1 MDELLEILR
10 QFWPHLVVL
19 LYFACG
25 VPAAMHAILSR
36 RDVRSAV
43 GWVGLIWLTPI
54 VGAVLYVLLGI
65 NRIQRAALRLRANQL
80 VPDQPHHA
88 SETPD
93 ATLWQIL
100 EAGHGHFTT
109 LARLVQHVTNRPL
122 VAGNEIEPLVGG
134 DEAYPAMLQA
144 IDAAEHSI
152 GMSSYIFDRDSAGLE
167 FVAALRRAV
176 ERGVE
181 VRVLVDSVGARY
193 SFPSIFRNLRQA
205 RVRAAAFLPALAPT
219 MIRFFNLRNHR
230 KLLIIDG
237 QIGFTGGMNIRA
249 GNMLSRPSQHHVR
262 DIHFR
267 LAGPVVEQLQE
278 VFAVDWHF
286 TTQELLAGPR
296 WFPQPRE
303 AGQMLARGVAD
314 GPDDDIDR
322 IQLAFMGALSCARRR
337 VVIMTPYFLP
347 ETPLIDALN
356 VCSMRGVD
364 VDVILPS
371 ANNLPYMT
379 WAMMATAAPLLER
392 GVRIWLTPPPF
403 DHSKVMV
410 VDDVWSSFGSSNWDP
425 RSLRLNFEFNVE
437 CYDPQLAARLSQLA
451 ADKLAVSRP
460 LTQKEIDARS
470 LPVKLR
476 DGLVRLGLPY
486 L

>member
-1 MDELLEILR
+1 MEQLLAAL
-10 QFWPHLVVL
+10 QHFWPHIIVL
-19 LYFACG
+19 LYIAIG

-54 VGAVLYVLLGI
+54 IGAVLYLLLGV
-65 NRIQRAALRLRANQL
+65 NRIHRAALRLRANQL
-80 VPDQPHHA
+80 VPDQPFQA
-88 SETPD
+88 AQTPD

-100 EAGHGHFTT
+100 ESGHGHFAT
-109 LARLVQHVTNRPL
+109 LARLVQVVTERPL
-122 VAGNEIEPLVGG
+122 ATKNHIEPLVGG
-134 DEAYPAMLQA
+134 DAAFPVMLKA
-144 IDAAEHSI
+144 IDEAEHSI
-152 GMSSYIFDRDSAGLE
+152 SLSTYIFDRDSAGLE
-167 FVAALRRAV
+167 FVAALGRAV

-181 VRVLVDSVGARY
+181 VRVLVDSVGSRY
-193 SFPSIFRNLRQA
+193 SFPSIFHELRRA
-205 RVRAAAFLPALAPT
+205 KIRAASFLPALAPT
-219 MIRFFNLRNHR
+219 GIRFFNLRNHR
-230 KLLIIDG
+230 KIMVVDG
-237 QIGFTGGMNIRA
+237 RIGFTGGMNIRV
-249 GNMLSRPSQHHVR
+249 GNMLSRPSKHHVQ
-262 DIHFR
+262 DCHFR
-267 LAGPVVEQLQE
+267 LEGAVVLQLQE

-286 TTQELLAGPR
+286 TTQELLAGEL
-296 WFPQPRE
+296 WFPEPRE
-303 AGQMLARGVAD
+303 AGRMLARGVAD

-364 VDVILPS
+364 IDVILPS

-379 WAMMATAAPLLER
+379 WAMMATVPPLLER

-403 DHSKVMV
+403 DHSKVMI

-437 CYDPQLAARLSQLA
+437 CYDPSLAAKLSQLA
-451 ADKLAVSRP
+451 SEKLAISKP
-460 LTQKEIDARS
+460 LTQHDLDSRS
-470 LPVKLR
+470 FPAKLR
-476 DGLVRLGLPY
+476 DGIVRLGLPY

>member
-1 MDELLEILR
+1 MDKLLVVLDN
-10 QFWPHLVVL
+10 FWPHILAV
-19 LYFACG
+19 LYFAIG
-25 VPAAMHAILSR
+25 VPAAAHAILSR

-54 VGAVLYVLLGI
+54 IGACLYVLLGI

-80 VPDQPHHA
+80 VPDQPFQA
-88 SETPD
+88 AQTPD
-93 ATLWQIL
+93 TTLWQIL
-100 EAGHGHFTT
+100 ETGHGHFAT
-109 LARLVQHVTNRPL
+109 LARLVQHVTERPL
-122 VAGNEIEPLVGG
+122 VTNNHIEPLIGG
-134 DEAYPAMLQA
+134 DAAFPQMLQA
-144 IDAAEHSI
+144 IDEAQHSVAL
-152 GMSSYIFDRDSAGLE
+152 STYIFDRDSAGLE
-167 FVAALRRAV
+167 FVAALGRAV

-181 VRVLVDSVGARY
+181 VRVLVDSVGSRY
-193 SFPSIFRNLRQA
+193 SFPSIFRELRRA
-205 RVRAAAFLPALAPT
+205 NVRAASFLPALAPT
-219 MIRFFNLRNHR
+219 GIRFFNLRNHR
-230 KLLIIDG
+230 KIMVVDG
-237 QIGFTGGMNIRA
+237 HVGFTGGMNIRA
-249 GNMLSRPSQHHVR
+249 GNMLSRPAKHHVQ

-267 LAGPVVEQLQE
+267 LEGPVVAQLQE

-286 TTQELLAGPR
+286 TTQELLAGEL
-296 WFPQPRE
+296 WFPEPRD
-303 AGQMLARGVAD
+303 GGRMLARGVAD
-314 GPDDDIDR
+314 GPDDDIDG

-356 VCSMRGVD
+356 VCAMRGVD
-364 VDVILPS
+364 IDVILPS

-379 WAMMATAAPLLER
+379 WAMMATVAPLLER

-437 CYDPQLAARLSQLA
+437 CYDPQLAAKLSKLA
-451 ADKLAVSRP
+451 TDKLAISKP
-460 LTQKEIDARS
+460 LTRHDIDARS
-470 LPVKLR
+470 LPARLR
-476 DGLVRLGLPY
+476 DGIVRLGLPY